1 MTPGRDAFL
10 QLVGVLLAT
19 GLLRAGCAPRTPPED
34 ALPGRGVDPSALVD
48 SAGVLATEEARRS
61 RPLDPGETLDPN
73 RAPEAELD
81 RLPGVG
87 PSLARAIV
95 AARDTAPFRSVDDLG
110 RVRGIGGSTLD
121 KLRPLVEVRAP
132 PVAASRPGLGRG
144 VGRGRPSS
152 RPLLPGGP
160 TAAGNGGSRPTAG
173 GSTPPHA
180 PPVDLNRASAAELEA
195 LPGVGPVLA
204 ARIVEARARRGG
216 FGSVDDLLAVKGVG
230 PAVLERLRGHVRA
243 GSGR

>member
-48 SAGVLATEEARRS
+48 SAGVLAAEEARRS

-121 KLRPLVEVRAP
+121 KLRPLVEVRGAP
-132 PVAASRPGLGRG
+132 AAASRPGLG

-152 RPLLPGGP
+152 RPPLPGAP
-160 TAAGNGGSRPTAG
+160 TASRNGGTRPTAG
-173 GSTPPHA
+173 GSTPPPA
-180 PPVDLNRASAAELEA
+180 SPVDLNRASAAELEA

-230 PAVLERLRGHVRA
+230 PAVLERLRGRVRA